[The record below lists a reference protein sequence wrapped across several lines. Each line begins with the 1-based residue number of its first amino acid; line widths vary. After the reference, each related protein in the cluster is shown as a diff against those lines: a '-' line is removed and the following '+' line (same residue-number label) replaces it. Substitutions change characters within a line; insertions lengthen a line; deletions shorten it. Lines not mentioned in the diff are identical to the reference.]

1 VQGPPGK
8 KLTRPP
14 SQPIAGHRDTHL
26 PFQATWETEIIRI
39 MDPDQLQL
47 KKKKRSLFHLNGKKA
62 GCGRTPIIPALAGGI
77 K

>member
-8 KLTRPP
+8 KFTRPP

-47 KKKKRSLFHLNGKKA
+47 KKKKEVFSISMEKKL
-62 GCGRTPIIPALAGGI
+62 GVVGHPSSQHWREV
-77 K
+77 